1 MNADFLRIRAEVGEA
16 CTIGGSSNTLE
27 GLLRLANEGV
37 DYAGFGPFAH
47 TDTKPNSYPHL
58 GVQGYEQAMVQLKAQ
73 QVNLP
78 VLAVGGVTI
87 NDVDALMQTGIF
99 GIAVS
104 SAINR
109 ADDVEAAY
117 LDFYQKLR

>member
-1 MNADFLRIRAEVGEA
+1 MLN
-16 CTIGGSSNTLE
+16 
-27 GLLRLANEGV
+27 
-37 DYAGFGPFAH
+37 
-47 TDTKPNSYPHL
+47 
-58 GVQGYEQAMVQLKAQ
+58 LKEM

-78 VLAVGGVTI
+78 ILAVGGVTI

-104 SAINR
+104 SAINQ
-109 ADDVEAAY
+109 AEDVEAAY